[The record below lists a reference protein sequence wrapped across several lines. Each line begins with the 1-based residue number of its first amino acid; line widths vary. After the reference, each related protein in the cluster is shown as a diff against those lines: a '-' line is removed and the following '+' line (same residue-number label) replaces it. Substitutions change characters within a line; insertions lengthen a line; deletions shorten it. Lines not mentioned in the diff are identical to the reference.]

1 MSSSDGRN
9 GQQVAVSL
17 AALQLEVCRSLRA
30 REQVESLA
38 SAMSIALVLLL
49 LLVNGQELTL
59 DDECQGDC
67 ALMGLQMKANSLE
80 DPTDELL
87 WASYQD
93 FLLRFEREYGVEEQQ
108 RRFEN
113 FKRSF
118 FHAREKFQGPSAFGI
133 SSFADFYPSEL
144 PRRGLQKDLPEQVT
158 LGSVRAVGE
167 PLKAHPVPGSLNWRL
182 TRAVSPVKNQGACGA
197 CWAFVTAQEME
208 SMYTL
213 WQAGGDAGYS
223 QLFSVQQMI
232 SCSVEADGCG
242 GGNPVDGYSYI
253 MQNDIGLV
261 QESFWPYEGGYLPD
275 DRCDFRYCTQPCN
288 RNLTDARTYQHV
300 IGPIGRVLGALWATP
315 MCPPGTACENQNL
328 ETLRRSLVQLGPVAI
343 AVNSQ
348 HWLLYAGGVVSY
360 EHCGGSGWQDL
371 DHAAQLTGYNTTAP
385 ESYWIVRNS
394 WSTTWGENGYIHLEF
409 GKNTCGLANMA
420 TIPLLDGM
428 PDPEELEDVVMLE
441 TKSRRSAYS
450 RLYREALG

>member
-1 MSSSDGRN
+1 
-9 GQQVAVSL
+9 
-17 AALQLEVCRSLRA
+17 
-30 REQVESLA
+30 
-38 SAMSIALVLLL
+38 MSIALLL
-49 LLVNGQELTL
+49 LLVHGQELAL

-67 ALMGLQMKANSLE
+67 ALMGLQLKANSLDVNSFG

-87 WASYQD
+87 WAKYQD
-93 FLLRFEREYGVEEQQ
+93 FLLHFAREYGAEEQK

-118 FHAREKFQGPSAFGI
+118 FHVRSKFEGPSAFGI
-133 SSFADFYPSEL
+133 SSFADFYPEEL
-144 PRRGLQKDLPEQVT
+144 PRRGLQTDLPEQVD
-158 LGSVRAVGE
+158 LGSVRLATEHLAEHPE
-167 PLKAHPVPGSLNWRL
+167 PRNLNWRL
-182 TRAVSPVKNQGACGA
+182 TRAVSPVKNQGACGAAWQVMCFEVFWDQCCMTMWSQHKLKRLLCPCHEA

-213 WQAGGDAGYS
+213 WQAGGDSGYT

-232 SCSVEADGCG
+232 SCSPQADGCG
-242 GGNPVDGYSYI
+242 GGNPVDGYNYI
-253 MQNDIGLV
+253 MQNDVGLV
-261 QESFWPYEGGYLPD
+261 QENFWPYEGGYLPD
-275 DRCDFRYCTQPCN
+275 DRCDFQSCTKPCN

-343 AVNSQ
+343 AVNSE
-348 HWLLYAGGVVSY
+348 HWVLYAGGVVSY

-409 GKNTCGLANMA
+409 GKNTCGLANLA
-420 TIPLLDGM
+420 TLPLLDGM

-441 TKSRRSAYS
+441 TRSSSSSTYS
-450 RLYREALG
+450 RLYQEALG